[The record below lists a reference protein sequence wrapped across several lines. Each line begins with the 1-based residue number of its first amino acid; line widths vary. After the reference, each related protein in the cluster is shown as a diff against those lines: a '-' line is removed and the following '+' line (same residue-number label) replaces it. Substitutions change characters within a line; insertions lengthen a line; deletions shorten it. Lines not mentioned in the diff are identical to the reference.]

1 MISHR
6 QAVAM
11 GSCDGRGLNAFDDQI
26 DTQRELPHS
35 DRKGNAAGS
44 WAPEIEPRGGDGN
57 DQPWRGLATC

>member
-44 WAPEIEPRGGDGN
+44 WPPRSN
-57 DQPWRGLATC
+57 HVAATETTSRGVA